1 MRALLGECRFN
12 NCKHLNEPHCAV
24 KAAVENEAIAP
35 HRYQTYLQ
43 LMHEDSSDPY
53 RRSEF

>member
-24 KAAVENEAIAP
+24 KAAVEEELIAA

-43 LMHEDSSDPY
+43 LMHEDPSDPY